1 MSAIRV
7 FWQIAR
13 CAPGPFSANLL
24 LQLLRSIFPL
34 VPGFVVREILNRL
47 SDGGSLSTGFWVL
60 IAILVGAAL
69 ARVVAL
75 LFSVAFDGI
84 CEAIGIGRLMRSGF
98 AQVLAKPGAER
109 LKHPTGDVVS
119 RLTDD
124 TTTVSSTVIYTLMVV
139 GAAVQ
144 ALIAIAIM
152 VAIDPLITV
161 VVCVPLVVA
170 GFLINVA
177 SKKIKHYHRQ
187 GRAAAGDVSAF
198 LGDVFNSIQAI
209 QLAGAKPHVLAR
221 FTRINDIR
229 RRRSVQSRLF
239 TDVFLGAV
247 WNNTT
252 AIATGLVLVLAATH
266 LHDGTMQ
273 VGDLAL
279 FIVYVGW
286 VTDFTSLFSQNLAL
300 VVQSE
305 ASLQRIDDAMPGT
318 VSGLADPVA
327 TPAAPARS
335 ALDTLRVRGLG
346 YRHPDSGRGV
356 TDVSF
361 DIGAGEF
368 VVVTGRVGAGKSTL
382 LRGVLGLLPRTS
394 GQVYWNGE
402 EVSELVPPLA
412 AYTSQVP
419 RLTSDSVRTNVLVGH
434 EADDAGVLRALTTTV
449 FDSDLATMDEGL
461 DTTVGPRGTKLSGGQ
476 VQRVAAAR
484 MLVRDPELLVFDD
497 ISSALDVTT
506 ERELWKRLLE
516 DGKRRSCLAVSHRR
530 AAFERADRI
539 VVLKDGT
546 VEAVGTLTELLDSSA
561 EMRHLWSGATGERA
575 GVKAAQGEGSTT

>member
-1 MSAIRV
+1 MNTFRV
-7 FWQIAR
+7 FRQIAR
-13 CAPGPFSANLL
+13 YAPGAFALDLL
-24 LQLLRSIFPL
+24 MQLLRSVFPL
-34 VPGFVVREILNRL
+34 VPGLVIREILNRL

-69 ARVVAL
+69 ARVASLLVCVAY
-75 LFSVAFDGI
+75 DGI
-84 CEAIGIGRLMRSGF
+84 CEAAGIGLLMRGGF
-98 AQVLAKPGAER
+98 ARVLAKPGAVR

-124 TTTVSSTVIYTLMVV
+124 TATVSSTVVYTLMVI

-144 ALIAIAIM
+144 ALIAIAVM
-152 VAIDPLITV
+152 VTVDPLITA
-161 VVCVPLVVA
+161 VVCVPLVIA
-170 GFLINVA
+170 GFLINTA
-177 SKKIKHYHRQ
+177 SKKIKQYHRQ
-187 GRAAAGDVSAF
+187 GREAAGDVSAF

-221 FTRINDIR
+221 FTRLNEIR
-229 RRRSVQSRLF
+229 RKRTVQSRLF

-252 AIATGLVLVLAATH
+252 AIGTGLVLVLAATH
-266 LHDGTMQ
+266 LHDGTMR

-300 VVQSE
+300 VMQSG
-305 ASLQRIDDAMPGT
+305 ASLQRIEDAVPGAVT
-318 VSGLADPVA
+318 GLPEPE
-327 TPAAPARS
+327 PAPTAPPRT
-335 ALDTLRVRGLG
+335 ALDTLRIRGLA
-346 YRHPDSGRGV
+346 YRHPESGHGV
-356 TDVSF
+356 TDISF
-361 DIGAGEF
+361 DIAAGEF

-382 LRGVLGLLPRTS
+382 LRAVLGLLPRES
-394 GQVYWNGE
+394 GEVRWNE
-402 EVSELVPPLA
+402 QEVHELVPPLA

-434 EADDAGVLRALTTTV
+434 EADEDTVVRALTTSV
-449 FDSDLATMDEGL
+449 FDADLATLEDGL
-461 DTTVGPRGTKLSGGQ
+461 DTMVGPRGTKLSGGQ

-497 ISSALDVTT
+497 ISSALDVGT
-506 ERELWKRLLE
+506 ERELWHRLL
-516 DGKRRSCLAVSHRR
+516 DQGARRSCLAVSHRR

-539 VVLKDGT
+539 VVLKDGE
-546 VEAVGTLTELLDSSA
+546 VEAVGTLTELLESSA
-561 EMRHLWSGATGERA
+561 EMRHLWAGAAGER
-575 GVKAAQGEGSTT
+575 Q

>member
-1 MSAIRV
+1 MNTFRV
-7 FWQIAR
+7 FRQIAR
-13 CAPGPFSANLL
+13 YAPGAFALDLL
-24 LQLLRSIFPL
+24 MQLLRSVFPL
-34 VPGFVVREILNRL
+34 VPGLVIREILNRL

-69 ARVVAL
+69 ARVASLLVCVAY
-75 LFSVAFDGI
+75 DGI
-84 CEAIGIGRLMRSGF
+84 CEAAGIGLLMRGGF
-98 AQVLAKPGAER
+98 ARVLAKPGAVR

-124 TTTVSSTVIYTLMVV
+124 TATVSSTVVYTLMVI

-144 ALIAIAIM
+144 ALIAIAVM
-152 VAIDPLITV
+152 VTVDPLITA
-161 VVCVPLVVA
+161 VVCVPLIVA
-170 GFLINVA
+170 GFLINMA
-177 SKKIKHYHRQ
+177 SKKIKQYHRQ
-187 GRAAAGDVSAF
+187 GREAAGDVSAF

-221 FTRINDIR
+221 FTRLNEIR
-229 RRRSVQSRLF
+229 RKRTVQSRLF

-252 AIATGLVLVLAATH
+252 AIGTGLVLVLAATH
-266 LHDGTMQ
+266 LHDGTMR

-300 VVQSE
+300 VMQSG
-305 ASLQRIDDAMPGT
+305 ASLQRIEDAVPGAVT
-318 VSGLADPVA
+318 GLPEPE
-327 TPAAPARS
+327 PAPTAPPRT
-335 ALDTLRVRGLG
+335 ALDTLRIRGLA
-346 YRHPDSGRGV
+346 YRHPESGHGV
-356 TDVSF
+356 TDISF
-361 DIGAGEF
+361 DIAAGEF

-382 LRGVLGLLPRTS
+382 LRAVLGLLPRES
-394 GQVYWNGE
+394 GEVRWNE
-402 EVSELVPPLA
+402 QEVHELVPPLA

-434 EADDAGVLRALTTTV
+434 EADEDAVVRALTTSV
-449 FDSDLATMDEGL
+449 FDADLATLEDGL
-461 DTTVGPRGTKLSGGQ
+461 DTMVGPRGTKLSGGQ

-497 ISSALDVTT
+497 ISSALDVGT
-506 ERELWKRLLE
+506 ERELWHRLL
-516 DGKRRSCLAVSHRR
+516 DQGARRSCLAVSHRR

-539 VVLKDGT
+539 VVLKDGE
-546 VEAVGTLTELLDSSA
+546 VEAVGTLTELLESSA
-561 EMRHLWSGATGERA
+561 EMRHLWAGAAGER
-575 GVKAAQGEGSTT
+575 Q